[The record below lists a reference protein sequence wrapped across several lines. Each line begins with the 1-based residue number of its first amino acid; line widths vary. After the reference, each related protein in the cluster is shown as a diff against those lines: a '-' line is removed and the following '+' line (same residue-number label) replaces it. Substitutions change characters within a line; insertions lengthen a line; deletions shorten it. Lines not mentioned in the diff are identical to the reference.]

1 MSYLINN
8 IRMKPDFTNYD
19 VEDFTADEGFVAW
32 VTKNENAGF
41 WTQFCNEHPDKDEV
55 IKQAQQMVKALSQKE
70 NAPNVMTK
78 ARVWKRIDQSTTR
91 TSVVRRLLIAA
102 SVAAACVAMFYIS
115 GMQSSSEDVQLVNKS
130 QEAAEH
136 VLPDQSIVVLSPGA
150 SVLYNSRTYLT
161 DRKIKLK
168 GRAFFEVEK
177 GSPFAVISA
186 QGVVEVLGTSFD
198 VNAVS
203 QQYKVVCYT
212 GKVKVNYAQYKVTLT
227 PGERT
232 AFDENN
238 EHKVQFDLPASL
250 QPDWLSTYVA
260 FENES
265 LQNVIREIEIIY
277 GVKVEI
283 EPSLLIGVKHS
294 GHVVKDDIEKALTSI
309 TWPHHL
315 AFELEGEVVKIVQK
329 VE

>member
-1 MSYLINN
+1 
-8 IRMKPDFTNYD
+8 MKPDFTNYD
-19 VEDFTADEGFVAW
+19 VEDFTADEGFVTW

-70 NAPNVMTK
+70 NVPNVMTK
-78 ARVWKRIDQSTTR
+78 ARVRKRIDQSTTR

-102 SVAAACVAMFYIS
+102 SGAAACVAMVYIS
-115 GMQSSSEDVQLVNKS
+115 GWQSSTEDVQLVNES
-130 QEAAEH
+130 QEASEQ

-150 SVLYNSRTYLT
+150 RVLYNSKTYLT

-177 GSPFAVISA
+177 GSPFAVISD

-212 GKVKVNYAQYKVTLT
+212 GKVKVSYAQYKVTLT

-232 AFDENN
+232 AFDENK
-238 EHKVQFDLPASL
+238 EHKEQFDLPASL
-250 QPDWLSTYVA
+250 QPDWLSTYVS

-265 LQNVIREIEIIY
+265 LQNVIGEIENIY

-315 AFELEGEVVKIVQK
+315 TFELEGEVVKIVQK

>member
-1 MSYLINN
+1 
-8 IRMKPDFTNYD
+8 MKPDFTNYD

-70 NAPNVMTK
+70 NVPNVMTK

-115 GMQSSSEDVQLVNKS
+115 GMQSSSEDVQLVNES
-130 QEAAEH
+130 QEATEH

-186 QGVVEVLGTSFD
+186 QGIVEVLGTSFD

-212 GKVKVNYAQYKVTLT
+212 GKVKVSYAQYMVTLT

-232 AFDENN
+232 AFEENK
-238 EHKVQFDLPASL
+238 EHKVQFDLPSSL

-265 LQNVIREIEIIY
+265 LQKVIREIEVIY

-283 EPSLLIGVKHS
+283 EPSLLIGVKHT

-315 AFELEGEVVKIVQK
+315 TFELEGEVVKIVQK

>member
-1 MSYLINN
+1 
-8 IRMKPDFTNYD
+8 MKPDFTNYD

-32 VTKNENAGF
+32 VTKNENTGF

-70 NAPNVMTK
+70 NVPNVMTK

-115 GMQSSSEDVQLVNKS
+115 GMQSSSEDVQLVNES
-130 QEAAEH
+130 QEAKEQ

-150 SVLYNSRTYLT
+150 SVMYNSKTYLT
-161 DRKIKLK
+161 DRKLHLK

-177 GSPFAVISA
+177 GSPFAVISD

-203 QQYKVVCYT
+203 QQYNVVCYT
-212 GKVKVNYAQYKVTLT
+212 GKVKVSYAQYKVTLT

-232 AFDENN
+232 AFEENK
-238 EHKVQFDLPASL
+238 EHKVQFDLPSSL

-265 LQNVIREIEIIY
+265 LQKVIREIEVIY

-283 EPSLLIGVKHS
+283 EPSLLIGVKHT

-315 AFELEGEVVKIVQK
+315 TFELEGEVVKIVQK